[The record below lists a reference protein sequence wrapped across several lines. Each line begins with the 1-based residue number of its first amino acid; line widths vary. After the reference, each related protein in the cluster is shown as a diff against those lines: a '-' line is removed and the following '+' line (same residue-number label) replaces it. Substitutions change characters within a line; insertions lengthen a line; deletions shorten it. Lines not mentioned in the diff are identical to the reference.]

1 MGDGVFFEESIEVVG
16 GDDLCE
22 SIVLLNVF
30 IDLCFVG
37 VGIDFVIAIEFL
49 GEVDHLQQNVELL
62 LIFDFPSILPRLVN
76 RMLGCW
82 PKSKTLERKK
92 DSIKITKDVTKYR

>member
-1 MGDGVFFEESIEVVG
+1 MDSFFQNEFGPRDLFMGDGVFFEESIEVVG

-37 VGIDFVIAIEFL
+37 VGIDFVVAVEFF
-49 GEVDHLQQNVELL
+49 GEVDHLQQNV
-62 LIFDFPSILPRLVN
+62 
-76 RMLGCW
+76 
-82 PKSKTLERKK
+82 
-92 DSIKITKDVTKYR
+92 